1 MRHRACIVLL
11 VGLFVCVG
19 TRSAEAQS
27 SPWLTEVRV
36 GDRLTVVDT
45 TGRSVSGRV
54 TTVQADRL
62 QLGAWVVTE
71 EQVARAVRNRDSLDN
86 GVLAGAVAGALI
98 GGVGLAIVDFCGWDP
113 CTVTDYLQAGA
124 VVGSMGAVVG
134 ALADAL
140 NGPRS
145 RVLFERSSRTFTLT
159 PTFGRRGAGVRAAVR
174 W

>member
-11 VGLFVCVG
+11 VGLLVCVG

-27 SPWLTEVRV
+27 SSWLTEVRV

-45 TGRSVSGRV
+45 TGRSASGRV
-54 TTVQADRL
+54 TTVYADRL

-71 EQVARAVRNRDSLDN
+71 DQVARAVRNRDSLDN
-86 GVLAGAVAGALI
+86 GAIAGAVAGALI

-113 CTVTDYLQAGA
+113 CTVSDYLQAGA
-124 VVGSMGAVVG
+124 VVGGMGAVVG

-140 NGPRS
+140 TGPRP
-145 RVLFERSSRTFTLT
+145 RVLFERPGRTFALT
-159 PTFGRRGAGVRAAVR
+159 PTFGRRGAGVRATVR